1 MAAQY
6 DTSFFSGDIS
16 YTDTHRILRIHT
28 ANIYRAIHKV
38 NHRIENTVILHSY
51 RPDQWIPLFHIH
63 TGKGTV
69 YGWAV
74 GSDDYLQHSYMGGRR
89 VSIYICIYAPN
100 IAHINSWQVYLMLI
114 RWLSGAV
121 YWDSGCL
128 F

>member
-1 MAAQY
+1 MASQY
-6 DTSFFSGDIS
+6 DTSFFSGDILN
-16 YTDTHRILRIHT
+16 TDTHRILRIHT

-38 NHRIENTVILHSY
+38 NNRIGNTVIPRTY
-51 RPDQWIPLFHIH
+51 RPDLWIPLLHIH

-69 YGWAV
+69 YEWAV
-74 GSDDYLQHSYMGGRR
+74 GSSSDYSYSYMGGRR

-114 RWLSGAV
+114 RWLIGAI